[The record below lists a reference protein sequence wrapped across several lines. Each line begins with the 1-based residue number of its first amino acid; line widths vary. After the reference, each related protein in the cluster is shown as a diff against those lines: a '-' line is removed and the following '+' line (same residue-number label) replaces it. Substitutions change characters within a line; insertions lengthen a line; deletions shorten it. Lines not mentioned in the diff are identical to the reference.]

1 MRSAPGASTV
11 RTRFDLSNYAGHRIL
26 EAMRKA
32 PRYADEGYAEVRSAF
47 RLAAGPILILAPGT
61 GSTQST
67 TISIAE
73 KLLGERV
80 G

>member
-1 MRSAPGASTV
+1 
-11 RTRFDLSNYAGHRIL
+11 
-26 EAMRKA
+26 MRKA